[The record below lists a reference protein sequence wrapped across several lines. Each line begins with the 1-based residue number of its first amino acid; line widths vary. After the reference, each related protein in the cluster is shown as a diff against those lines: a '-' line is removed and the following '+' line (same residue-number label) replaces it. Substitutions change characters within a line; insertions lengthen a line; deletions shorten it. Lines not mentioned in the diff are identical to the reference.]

1 VCGLDREVEQV
12 EERHEGRI
20 VIRSARTGRPAS
32 HERAYRPDEL
42 VRFDAR
48 IPATIA
54 QRLYDTAH
62 ESGLP
67 VTVVLANVLSRA
79 LDDGNGAAMG

>member
-1 VCGLDREVEQV
+1 M
-12 EERHEGRI
+12 
-20 VIRSARTGRPAS
+20 
-32 HERAYRPDEL
+32 
-42 VRFDAR
+42 RFDAR
-48 IPATIA
+48 IPATVA

-79 LDDGNGAAMG
+79 LDNGNGASMD

>member
-1 VCGLDREVEQV
+1 MD
-12 EERHEGRI
+12 ERHEGRI

-32 HERAYRPDEL
+32 HGRAYKPDEL

-48 IPATIA
+48 IPAAIA
-54 QRLYDTAH
+54 QRLYETAH

-79 LDDGNGAAMG
+79 LDDGTGAAMG

>member
-1 VCGLDREVEQV
+1 MD
-12 EERHEGRI
+12 ERQDGRI

-32 HERAYRPDEL
+32 HQRAYRPDDL

-48 IPATIA
+48 IPATLA
-54 QRLYDTAH
+54 QRLYETAY

-67 VTVVLANVLSRA
+67 VTVVLANVLARA

>member
-1 VCGLDREVEQV
+1 MD
-12 EERHEGRI
+12 ERHEGRI

-32 HERAYRPDEL
+32 HERAYKPGEL
-42 VRFDAR
+42 VRLDAR

-54 QRLYDTAH
+54 QRLYDIAH

-79 LDDGNGAAMG
+79 LDEGNGAAMG